1 MVIKTIEDVCCIV
14 NVVKA
19 LHFQTAPVDSQS
31 ENYRHILDQIVCLQ
45 EAQASIALHNIVQQ
59 YKHLETDSVV
69 LDLLEL
75 ADTYQFIADEYKELC
90 AVTPIDVCL
99 GVLIARYAAPIATGT
114 QQPLVDIHY
123 FNAITKTY
131 FSSVQPI
138 TLNANVLMLSIKYVV
153 YRQALQCL
161 ADFLTSSHRTLQQA
175 QPIINQF
182 VLLHHIFYQEEQLV
196 VLLERCSGKLM

>member
-14 NVVKA
+14 NAVKA
-19 LHFQTAPVDSQS
+19 LHFQTTPVDSQS

-45 EAQASIALHNIVQQ
+45 EAQASIAVDNIVQQ

-90 AVTPIDVCL
+90 AVAPIDLCL

-123 FNAITKTY
+123 FNAIIKTY
-131 FSSVQPI
+131 FSSAQPI
-138 TLNANVLMLSIKYVV
+138 TLGAKVLMLSIKYVV
-153 YRQALQCL
+153 YMQALQCL
-161 ADFLTSSHRTLQQA
+161 ADFLTSSRRTLQQA
-175 QPIINQF
+175 QPINQF

-196 VLLERCSGKLM
+196 VLLEHYSGKLM